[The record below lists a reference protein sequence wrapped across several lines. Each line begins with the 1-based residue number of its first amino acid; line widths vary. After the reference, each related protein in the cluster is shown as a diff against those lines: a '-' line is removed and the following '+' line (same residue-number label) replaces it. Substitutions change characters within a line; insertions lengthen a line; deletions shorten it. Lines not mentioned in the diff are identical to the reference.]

1 MVGAL
6 CVYVWYTG
14 ADVRVG
20 FTAFVPR
27 FKADVFV
34 TSYIGVV
41 VYLANIVWW
50 KCFKGTKRVQANAMD
65 LGKE

>member
-1 MVGAL
+1 MCGV
-6 CVYVWYTG
+6 CVVWIV
-14 ADVRVG
+14 ADARAG